1 MKTIAVFSDI
11 HSNRQALS
19 AILEDI
25 DTYDFDEVICLG
37 DVLGLGPDPQLCLD
51 EIRTRRIR
59 MLLGNHELY
68 SLCGNVIDENM
79 HENEREHHR
88 WVAAV
93 LSEAQKLFLEECEL
107 HYEIK
112 TDTKKIC
119 FEHFLMND
127 VHAGANPFAPLAVIK
142 DGKVIEHIIKSG
154 YDMICFGHE
163 HRSFTLQADHKIL
176 LDVGSSGCRSD
187 EHTFYTILTID
198 GDEIEITKK
207 DLTYDRQGFE
217 GAIRSTEYPHKKII
231 TKLFFGMEL

>member
-1 MKTIAVFSDI
+1 MKSIAVFSDI

-37 DVLGLGPDPQLCLD
+37 DVLGLGPDPQKCLD

-93 LSEAQKLFLEECEL
+93 LSEEQKIFLDECALLYEL
-107 HYEIK
+107 K
-112 TDTKKIC
+112 TDTKTIC
-119 FEHFLMND
+119 FEHFLMNND
-127 VHAGANPFAPLAVIK
+127 PSSANPFAPLSVIK
-142 DGKVIEHIIKSG
+142 SGNVMEHIIKSD
-154 YDMICFGHE
+154 YDMICIGHE
-163 HRSFTLQADHKIL
+163 HRSFTLQTDHKIL
-176 LDVGSSGCRSD
+176 LDVGSSGCRGD
-187 EHTFYTILTID
+187 EYTFYTILTID

-207 DLTYDRQGFE
+207 DLTYDRAGFE

-231 TKLFFGMEL
+231 AKLFFGMEL